1 MRLTDK
7 EGETMYKGFS
17 EYGKRISVYAAYKDR
32 EYFAESFLSY
42 HMGEKIIDPELRKF
56 FDSLKVKDAK
66 PVTKPVET
74 KEKTL
79 HKDEP
84 VKVPKKAK
92 ELISHVEETHIARKE
107 AAKIYSFTKN
117 EIEGLKA
124 HGIELK
130 STDVYIS
137 DNRILHALRNFKVS
151 LGKAVSMDEL
161 RGFIDSIYSCEMFF
175 DEEKQNIVFVTN
187 QNNKTQKFIV
197 EPNYK
202 LKANG
207 EKIIT
212 NAFVTAGLVKE
223 HNIRQ
228 AIYKKI
234 R

>member
-1 MRLTDK
+1 ML
-7 EGETMYKGFS
+7 
-17 EYGKRISVYAAYKDR
+17 AY
-32 EYFAESFLSY
+32 FLSY
-42 HMGEKIIDPELRKF
+42 HMGEKIIDPVLRKF

-66 PVTKPVET
+66 PVTKPSET

-175 DEEKQNIVFVTN
+175 DEEKQIIVFVTN

-207 EKIIT
+207 EK
-212 NAFVTAGLVKE
+212 LLLMLSL
-223 HNIRQ
+223 RLD
-228 AIYKKI
+228 
-234 R
+234 

>member
-1 MRLTDK
+1 
-7 EGETMYKGFS
+7 MYKGFS

-92 ELISHVEETHIARKE
+92 ELISHVEETRIARKE
-107 AAKIYSFTKN
+107 AAKIYSFTN
-117 EIEGLKA
+117 SEVDALKRY
-124 HGIELK
+124 GVELE
-130 STDVYIS
+130 STDVFIS
-137 DNRILHALRNFKVS
+137 DDNILHALRSSKKS
-151 LGKAVSMDEL
+151 LGKAVSINEL
-161 RGFIDSIYSCEMFF
+161 KKFIDNISTCDMFF
-175 DEEKQNIVFVTN
+175 DEEKRNIVFVTN
-187 QNNKTQKFIV
+187 QNDKTQKFVI
-197 EPNYK
+197 EPNYR

-207 EKIIT
+207 KKNIT
-212 NAFVTAGLVKE
+212 NAFVTAGLIKE
-223 HNIRQ
+223 HNMKEIK
-228 AIYKKI
+228 YKKI